1 MISPII
7 VKRDG
12 EIQKLE
18 RLPRSHGE
26 FDEEYLQELLVKHP
40 ELLPV
45 HQLRNDVGKLL
56 PVGREVPLEGCGFI
70 DNLYLS
76 TGGYPVI
83 VETKLWR
90 NPQARRE
97 VLSQVLDYTKELIK
111 KDFEWFQNV
120 WKVFLNKRSQN
131 PENLMDKIIQCSD
144 EELFEPV
151 FIDRLHR
158 ALRNGDILSLIV
170 GDGIET
176 RLQKL
181 VSHLCED
188 SAHLRYSLALVELSC
203 FRMNGGASEQ
213 AEMLIVPKI
222 IQNVEPVQRAYV
234 RIEMAPELEGKLQI
248 KSMVSDE
255 EPSVRGYVR
264 NNLNEDDFL
273 TALDDSVGVEIREK
287 VERFYGDLIAD
298 LELEPDFKSA
308 TLMLKVPDPTGE
320 KPGVSV
326 LAIERQGRI
335 YNSKHMP
342 GQLERRGFS
351 KDTVNIITSDY
362 WGSLHQI
369 DNRFLVDGIAHNSP
383 KQFLPITEVVDK
395 LNEIDNEVR
404 RVVERIRRDEGIQ
417 I

>member
-1 MISPII
+1 
-7 VKRDG
+7 
-12 EIQKLE
+12 
-18 RLPRSHGE
+18 
-26 FDEEYLQELLVKHP
+26 
-40 ELLPV
+40 
-45 HQLRNDVGKLL
+45 
-56 PVGREVPLEGCGFI
+56 
-70 DNLYLS
+70 
-76 TGGYPVI
+76 
-83 VETKLWR
+83 
-90 NPQARRE
+90 
-97 VLSQVLDYTKELIK
+97 
-111 KDFEWFQNV
+111 
-120 WKVFLNKRSQN
+120 LNKRSQN
-131 PENLMDKIIQCSD
+131 PENLMDKLIHFSD

-188 SAHLRYSLALVELSC
+188 SAHLRYSLALVELSF
-203 FRMNGGASEQ
+203 FRMNSDASEQ

-222 IQNVEPVQRAYV
+222 VQDVEPIQRAYV
-234 RIEMAPELEGKLQI
+234 RIEMPPELEGKLRI

-255 EPSVRGYVR
+255 KASVRGYVR

-326 LAIERQGRI
+326 LA
-335 YNSKHMP
+335 SVHP
-342 GQLERRGFS
+342 
-351 KDTVNIITSDY
+351 
-362 WGSLHQI
+362 
-369 DNRFLVDGIAHNSP
+369 
-383 KQFLPITEVVDK
+383 
-395 LNEIDNEVR
+395 
-404 RVVERIRRDEGIQ
+404 
-417 I
+417 